1 MFKKVKKKGKI
12 ITPIAI
18 QSEEEIKTDNKESLK
33 DKDNSTRD
41 IEEIRNKI
49 QAKKKKVQRGIT
61 IKPIIVDIPKKE
73 DFDLPIE
80 EQTENNIK
88 KVFIPE
94 TKIKEQANQFLGV
107 KRENEEKIK
116 EQGRIGLLKMQKEIY
131 TLPENLKPQ
140 ITTQDDYVENL
151 IKLSTAGI
159 IDVPIPLESKMKNEE
174 IKYTTNQDLFNNENN
189 QQNNNTILNE
199 KFGNVF
205 INQQGRKMKF
215 IRQRE
220 KEENKQIE
228 QFY

>member
-18 QSEEEIKTDNKESLK
+18 QGEEENKNENKESLK
-33 DKDNSTRD
+33 DKSDSTID

-49 QAKKKKVQRGIT
+49 QAKKKKIQRGIT
-61 IKPIIVDIPKKE
+61 IKPIIVDVPKKE
-73 DFDLPIE
+73 DFALPIE

-94 TKIKEQANQFLGV
+94 TKIKEKANQFLGV

-174 IKYTTNQDLFNNENN
+174 IKYTTNQYLFNSDIN
-189 QQNNNTILNE
+189 QNNNTIINE

-220 KEENKQIE
+220 KEENKKIE
-228 QFY
+228 QLY

>member
-18 QSEEEIKTDNKESLK
+18 QGEEENKNDNKESLK
-33 DKDNSTRD
+33 DKSDSTID

-61 IKPIIVDIPKKE
+61 IKPIIVDVPKKE
-73 DFDLPIE
+73 DFALPIE

-131 TLPENLKPQ
+131 TLPEILKPQ

-174 IKYTTNQDLFNNENN
+174 IKYTTNQYLFNSDIN
-189 QQNNNTILNE
+189 QNNNTIINE

-220 KEENKQIE
+220 KEENKKIE
-228 QFY
+228 QLY

>member
-18 QSEEEIKTDNKESLK
+18 QGEEENKNDNKESLK
-33 DKDNSTRD
+33 DKSDSTID
-41 IEEIRNKI
+41 IEEIR
-49 QAKKKKVQRGIT
+49 KKKKVQRGIT
-61 IKPIIVDIPKKE
+61 IKPIIVDVPKKE
-73 DFDLPIE
+73 DFALPIE

-174 IKYTTNQDLFNNENN
+174 IKYTTNQYLFNSDIN
-189 QQNNNTILNE
+189 QNNNTIINE

-220 KEENKQIE
+220 KEENKKIE
-228 QFY
+228 QLY

>member
-1 MFKKVKKKGKI
+1 MKKKGKI

-18 QSEEEIKTDNKESLK
+18 QGEEENKNDNKESLK
-33 DKDNSTRD
+33 DKSDSTID
-41 IEEIRNKI
+41 IEEISNKI
-49 QAKKKKVQRGIT
+49 QAKNKKVQRGIT
-61 IKPIIVDIPKKE
+61 IKPIIVDVPKKE
-73 DFDLPIE
+73 DFALPIE

-174 IKYTTNQDLFNNENN
+174 IKYTTNQYLFNSDIN
-189 QQNNNTILNE
+189 QNNNTIINE

-220 KEENKQIE
+220 KEENKKIE
-228 QFY
+228 QLY